1 MNAVRPGNEWH
12 RPAGVVKNK
21 DARDSKG
28 ERQGTGTERIGTDS
42 RTESNVSV
50 GPTV

>member
-1 MNAVRPGNEWH
+1 MNAVRPENEWH

-28 ERQGTGTERIGTDS
+28 EHQGTETEQIVARS
-42 RTESNVSV
+42 RMFQSDQR
-50 GPTV
+50 